1 MFRIIQAGNALPFSY
16 PVDPSSSFQAGQIG
30 QLKLVGQDIVVGLSD
45 GTAPLG
51 IIDDVRT
58 NAFTQ
63 PVIDEIVII
72 SAPDPRL
79 ITTDGYHFYNTVSF
93 QQNLDNGGILRTSF
107 VADFDGLVLNP
118 VNGILTIPAGT
129 RLNWDSTGDGQE
141 DSVKAVCNYVYQV
154 PSLPGDDT
162 TVGSSRVTIWF
173 QRGIFSTDQFDTLQR
188 YPLSAILFVNEEGKL
203 STQQLTAEH
212 PGVAMVTG
220 PPSAMINTLE
230 FMWL

>member
-1 MFRIIQAGNALPFSY
+1 MLRIIQAGNALPFSY
-16 PVDPSSSFQAGQIG
+16 PVDPSSSFQAGQVG

-63 PVIDEIVII
+63 PVVDEIVVIG
-72 SAPDPRL
+72 APDPSL
-79 ITTDGYHFYNTVSF
+79 IYSDGYNFYNTVDF
-93 QQNLDNGGILRTSF
+93 EQNLDNAGILQTSF

-118 VNGILTIPAGT
+118 VNGILTLPAGT
-129 RLNWDSTGDGQE
+129 RLNWDSTGDGRE
-141 DSVKAVCNYVYQV
+141 DSVKIVCNYVYQV

-188 YPLSAILFVNEEGKL
+188 YPLSAILFVSEEGQL
-203 STQQLTAEH
+203 TTRQLTAEH